1 MINILHKLLFLILLI
16 PIGFLLIFEIVINLF
31 IQFIKWIIFGNFND
45 DFILNL
51 YTMKIID
58 IFNFDKFL

>member
-1 MINILHKLLFLILLI
+1 MINILHRLLFLILLI
-16 PIGFLLIFEIVINLF
+16 PFGFLLIFEIVIKLF

-51 YTMKIID
+51 YTIKIID